1 MSIFDIFKKKNK
13 GPSSTAQFYADCVK
27 DYHEIAK
34 ERGFIKKGIVL
45 IPELIPI
52 GNKTVIAYLQD
63 PFFKTEYKNNKQ
75 MYYYAVMV
83 FTLQTGMIFANK
95 WHLNFSG
102 LTPEYVDKVIKDGPA
117 DEGIPLLKQ
126 IGLTDNA
133 KENIFYR
140 AIFDKFF
147 EKLKPYA
154 NNKDLGNYTF
164 QAMLAAYQLGVSIM
178 LSDYGY

>member
-1 MSIFDIFKKKNK
+1 MSLFDIFKKKNN
-13 GPSSTAQFYADCVK
+13 GPSSTTQFYADCVQA
-27 DYHEIAK
+27 YHEIAK
-34 ERGFIKKGIVL
+34 ERGFLKKGVVL

-63 PFFKTEYKNNKQ
+63 TFFKMEYKDNKQ

-83 FTLQTGMIFANK
+83 FTLQTAMVFANK

-126 IGLTDNA
+126 IGLTDNE
-133 KENIFYR
+133 KENVFYR
-140 AIFDKFF
+140 ALFKKFF
-147 EKLKPYA
+147 EMLKPYA

-164 QAMLAAYQLGVSIM
+164 QAMLAAYQLGVSMI